1 MARAAILANGRL
13 AVGLDEN
20 GLVHDFYYPYVG
32 LENLTT
38 ARSMHHRI
46 GIWIDGVFS
55 WTDGDDWTCSVDLS
69 SDALTAKCT
78 MINESL
84 LIKLE
89 TEDFVDPELDVFCR
103 QITAK
108 NLSNSKRAIRLF
120 MHQVFEISSG
130 GRADTALYEP
140 DDSYI
145 LDYKGRVCLLISG
158 MSASSSFDQF
168 AVGNYGI
175 EGKAGTYMDAED
187 GELSG
192 HPVEHAGVDS
202 VIRFSAELKPH
213 SKNVFDYWV
222 VAGDSQFDCASVHHV
237 MKKGVQQRKQYH
249 KSYWQQW
256 LSISDARLSKLE
268 GRSLFLTRKSL
279 MTIKA
284 HIDQRG
290 GIIASCDSSIYN
302 YGRDYYSYVWP
313 RDGAFAIWPLI
324 RLGYFDEA
332 KRFLNFCNDIM
343 APDGYMMHKYQ
354 PDRAIGSTWH
364 PLVHDRKKELA
375 IQEDETAILIVML
388 GELYDYS
395 KDEAFTKR
403 MYERFVVTSANFLT
417 GFVDNGTGLPHASYD
432 LWEEKFLT
440 TTYTTAV
447 VYAALLVASELAL
460 SFGSDED
467 SRRWDRAAQ
476 QLCDHYPAFVNPET
490 NAFRKG
496 FLYNNGDDS
505 LDFDNTVDM
514 SSAYGVVTF
523 GYLPKNVDATKS
535 IEQTFSMLENHAGAG
550 GYPRYQSD
558 NYFRKDPDTPPNAWI
573 ISTLWVAQYYI
584 RIDEFDKAKTLI
596 NWVESKAMPSG
607 VFSEQIHP
615 MDGTLLSVTPL
626 VWSHAEYL
634 NTVLDLGHKLK
645 NSPEG
650 EFEDFLSV

>member
-13 AVGLDEN
+13 AVGLDEK
-20 GLVHDFYYPYVG
+20 GLVHDFYYPYIG

-46 GIWIDGVFS
+46 GIWVDGVFS
-55 WTDGDDWTCSVDLS
+55 WTDSDDWTCSVDLS
-69 SDALTAKCT
+69 PDSLTAICT
-78 MINESL
+78 MVNESL
-84 LIKLE
+84 SLKLV
-89 TEDFVDPELDVFCR
+89 TQDFVDPELDVFCR

-108 NLSNSKRAIRLF
+108 NLSDDKKAIRFF

-158 MSASSSFDQF
+158 MSGGATFDQF

-192 HPVEHAGVDS
+192 HPIEHAGVDS
-202 VIRFSAELKPH
+202 VIRFSATIEPH
-213 SKNVFDYWV
+213 SETSFDYWV
-222 VAGDSQFDCASVHHV
+222 VAGDSQFECASVHHV
-237 MKKGVQQRKQYH
+237 MKRGVQERRSYH
-249 KSYWQQW
+249 ESFWKQW
-256 LSISDARLSKLE
+256 LSISDERLSQLE
-268 GRSLFLTRKSL
+268 GKTHSLARKSL

-324 RLGYFDEA
+324 RLGYYDEA
-332 KRFLNFCNDIM
+332 KRYLNFCSDIV

-364 PLVHDRKKELA
+364 PLIHNRKKELA
-375 IQEDETAILIVML
+375 IQEDETAILIIML

-395 KDEAFTKR
+395 KDEAFTKH
-403 MYERFVVTSANFLT
+403 MYERFVIKSANFLT
-417 GFVDNGTGLPHASYD
+417 GFIDTATGLPHASYD

-440 TTYTTAV
+440 STYTTAT
-447 VYAALLVASELAL
+447 VYAALIVASELAL

-467 SRRWDRAAQ
+467 SRRWDGAAQ
-476 QLCDHYPAFVNPET
+476 QLCDHYPAFIHPET
-490 NAFRKG
+490 NTFRKG
-496 FLYNNGDDS
+496 FLYSSETGV
-505 LDFDNTVDM
+505 LDFDDTVDL
-514 SSAYGVVTF
+514 SSAYGVITF
-523 GYLPKNVDATKS
+523 GYLPKNVNVAKS
-535 IEQTFSMLENHAGAG
+535 IEQTLAILENKAGAG
-550 GYPRYQSD
+550 GYPRYESD
-558 NYFRKDPDTPPNAWI
+558 NYFRKNQSSPPNTWI
-573 ISTLWVAQYYI
+573 ITTLWVAQYLI
-584 RIDEFDKAKTLI
+584 RIDEFEKARELI
-596 NWVESKAMPSG
+596 EWVESKAMRSG
-607 VFSEQIHP
+607 IFPEQVDP
-615 MDGTLLSVTPL
+615 VNGGLLSVTPL

-634 NTVLDLGHKLK
+634 NTILDLGHKLK
-645 NSPEG
+645 NSPNG
-650 EFEDFLSV
+650 EFSDLL